1 MPSPYYTG
9 DAVPLEFNVFYKEEA
24 EPVTSATVT
33 IRNGH
38 NLMYDEDDAI
48 VDGNTVTYTVPSSVT
63 EIPGEYAAW
72 FICVFSY
79 GERTHEMIFN
89 ILPNPRLI

>member
-1 MPSPYYTG
+1 MPAPYYTG
-9 DAVPLEFNVFYKEEA
+9 DEVPLEFNVFYKEVA
-24 EPVTSATVT
+24 EPVTSAKVT

-38 NLMYDEDDAI
+38 NTMFEEDDAI
-48 VDGNTVTYTVPSSVT
+48 VDGNTVSYVVPGSVT
-63 EIPGEYAAW
+63 SRGGEYAAW
-72 FICVFSY
+72 FVCTFPY